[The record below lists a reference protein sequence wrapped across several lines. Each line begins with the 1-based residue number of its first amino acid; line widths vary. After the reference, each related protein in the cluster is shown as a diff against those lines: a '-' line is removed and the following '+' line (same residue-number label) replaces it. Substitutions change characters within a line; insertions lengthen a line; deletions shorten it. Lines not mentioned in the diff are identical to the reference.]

1 MTMAP
6 YHDIALNSVFVGFK
20 RNTTLYLFDMP
31 KIERIKKRHLLKK
44 REQRYEIERIES
56 DLGSSI
62 GLDSKAKLEG
72 GVLDDGS
79 RILLLNNEIL
89 FFEHEGRN
97 FPTLRAL
104 LAGIITIPTVTVDMG
119 AVKFVVNGADI
130 MRPGITNIDD
140 SVSANGIVAIVDER
154 HGKPLAVG
162 ISKFA
167 ASDLMA
173 ATGGKVVKSIHHI
186 NDDLWDFGKV

>member
-1 MTMAP
+1 MATLTNP
-6 YHDIALNSVFVGFK
+6 TNRLFVGFK
-20 RNTTLYLFDMP
+20 RSVALYLIEMP
-31 KIERIKKRHLLKK
+31 KIERIKKRHPLKK
-44 REQRYEIERIES
+44 REQRDEIERIES

-62 GLDSKAKLEG
+62 GIDSKTKLEG

-104 LAGIITIPTVTVDMG
+104 LANIIKIPTVTVDMG

-130 MRPGITNIDD
+130 MRPGITKVDD

-162 ISKFA
+162 VSKLS

-173 ATGGKVVKSIHHI
+173 ASSGKVVKSIHYI
-186 NDDLWDFGKV
+186 NDDLWNFGKI

>member
-1 MTMAP
+1 MKSLTDSAS
-6 YHDIALNSVFVGFK
+6 NSVFVGFK
-20 RNTTLYLFDMP
+20 RNTSPYLFDMP

-44 REQRYEIERIES
+44 REQREEIDRIES

-72 GVLDDGS
+72 GILDDGS

-97 FPTLRAL
+97 FPTLRAIL
-104 LAGIITIPTVTVDMG
+104 DGIIEIPTVTVDMG

-130 MRPGITNIDD
+130 MRPGITKVDD

-162 ISKFA
+162 VSKLA
-167 ASDLMA
+167 ASELRA
-173 ATGGKVVKSIHHI
+173 ATSGKVVKSIHHI
-186 NDDLWDFGKV
+186 NDDLWDFSKS

>member
-1 MTMAP
+1 MTMES
-6 YHDIALNSVFVGFK
+6 LGVVTSEQVFVDFK
-20 RNTTLYLFDMP
+20 RNVQLYLLDMP

-44 REQRYEIERIES
+44 REQRDEIERIES

-97 FPTLRAL
+97 YPTLRAL
-104 LAGIITIPTVTVDMG
+104 LAGIIVIPTVMVDMG

-130 MRPGITNIDD
+130 MRPGITKVDD

-162 ISKFA
+162 VSKLS
-167 ASDLMA
+167 ASDLRA
-173 ATGGKVVKSIHHI
+173 ATSGKVVKSIHHI
-186 NDDLWDFGKV
+186 NDDLWVFGKT